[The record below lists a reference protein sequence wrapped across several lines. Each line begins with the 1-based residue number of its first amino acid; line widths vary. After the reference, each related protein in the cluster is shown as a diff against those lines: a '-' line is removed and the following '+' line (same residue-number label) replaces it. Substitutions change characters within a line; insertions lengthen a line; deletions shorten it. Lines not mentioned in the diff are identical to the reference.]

1 MNITKQIKT
10 ILALA
15 SVSLMLSTQAAEASV
30 AGRVQFVHGNVKVTT
45 AGVTRV
51 LKKGDRV
58 SEGDFI
64 STAMSSSAQIKMLDG
79 GFVAIRPNTQMKFDQ
94 FVFNGKQDGSERSF
108 FSLLKGGFRAVTGL
122 IGSRNKRNYRIKTP
136 SATIGIRGTDH
147 ESYVVPPLGPVGGPA
162 GGPPAGPQ
170 PGTYSKVNVGETTLT
185 TNLGTVN
192 VLPNQMGFSSGLNAL
207 PVLAPINTNIF
218 TVAAAPSKTIK
229 EKEDDDAGKTGQ
241 GASGQK
247 DGGKK
252 PQDGNAKQA
261 RNDGD
266 QAPRNGEGNKKQ
278 AASGERAPKAG
289 GPGAAGPAPLRA
301 AAADAAPAP
310 PGAFLNNPPP
320 IGALQPVP
328 VINAPP
334 LLVPVVLVNA
344 TTGATLNS
352 TTQTLL
358 QGGTTTTLNTLVTSP
373 VTNPYVVTSLL
384 VADSLTL
391 SSFWQP
397 YSLETLPSAISPFA
411 TDPSFTVTWG
421 GGCSVAPCS
430 TGATYTLTGATGAVT
445 GAANSVT
452 STGIKFG
459 RYAAVP
465 TLTTTTLYAGSPS
478 TTSTQTFSG
487 GYGSWITG
495 PSVNPFYLPEA
506 LVGTATYVFDGG
518 TAPVTQAGV
527 TGAIGS
533 ASLSV
538 NFTNQSVGANL
549 AVSGGGH
556 SWTAAATGMPLTSN
570 SGVGNSRSHFDTYG
584 GGTLNIVMD
593 GTSSGQGYISGQITG
608 NGINGAFL
616 QYYFS
621 DTLAQ
626 SISGAAAF
634 RLDTFNGSPAT
645 TVNLA
650 TPYQLVAISRYD
662 PLGLSNGGS
671 TFYDMNGAFNN
682 AGRVFK
688 DVAGNLTR
696 FDMGSNNGGSTQGGT
711 AVSQNSNII
720 SIGTATATNLGKDP
734 VSGISWGRW
743 QGGSL
748 DVTDRVTNTALA
760 SVSNT
765 SSSLHWLATPVMNGP
780 VTLPASGTY
789 NYTLGGGT
797 SPTDN
802 LGNVGTLNGATLQAD
817 FSAMTVNVGVNATV
831 AGTNYVATGTNLPIQ
846 QTVFGDGNGGGTFT
860 ATANGVAIQGGLGGS
875 FTGLGATGAGVV
887 YGFQNRTTTVN
898 GVLAFHR

>member
-1 MNITKQIKT
+1 MNITKQIKM

-15 SVSLMLSTQAAEASV
+15 SVSLMLLTQAAEASV

-79 GFVAIRPNTQMKFDQ
+79 GFVAIRPNTQMKFEQ

-147 ESYVVPPLGPVGGPA
+147 ESYVVVPLGPLGGPA

-185 TNLGTVN
+185 TNLGTIN

-229 EKEDDDAGKTGQ
+229 ENEEDDAGNKGQ

-247 DGGKK
+247 NGGKK
-252 PQDGNAKQA
+252 PHDGNAKQA
-261 RNDGD
+261 QNDGD
-266 QAPRNGEGNKKQ
+266 QASRDGEGDQGQ
-278 AASGERAPKAG
+278 AAAGKRAPKAG

-320 IGALQPVP
+320 VGALQPVP

-334 LLVPVVLVNA
+334 LLVPIVLVNT

-352 TTQTLL
+352 TTQTLV
-358 QGGTTTTLNTLVTSP
+358 QDGATTTLNTLVTTP

-384 VADSLTL
+384 VADSLNL
-391 SSFWQP
+391 SSFMQP
-397 YSLETLPSAISPFA
+397 YSLETLPSAIDPFA
-411 TDPSFTVTWG
+411 AAPSYTVTWG
-421 GGCSVAPCS
+421 GSCSVAPCS
-430 TGATYTLTGATGAVT
+430 TGATYTLNGVTGAVT
-445 GAANSVT
+445 GAANSV
-452 STGIKFG
+452 SATGIKFG
-459 RYAAVP
+459 RYAAVQS
-465 TLTTTTLYAGSPS
+465 LTTTTLYAGSPS
-478 TTSTQTFSG
+478 TSFTQTYSG

-518 TAPVTQAGV
+518 TVPVTQAGL
-527 TGAIGS
+527 TGAIVS

-556 SWTAAATGMPLTSN
+556 NWTAAATGMPLTSN

-593 GTSSGQGYISGQITG
+593 GTITGRGYISGQITG

-621 DTLAQ
+621 DAVTQ

-634 RLDTFNGSPAT
+634 KIDTFNGSPAT

-662 PLGLSNGGS
+662 PLGISNGGS
-671 TFYDMNGAFNN
+671 TFYDINGAFNN
-682 AGRVFK
+682 AGRVIK
-688 DVAGNLTR
+688 DAAGNLTR
-696 FDMGSNNGGSTQGGT
+696 FDMGNNNGGSTQGGT
-711 AVSQNSNII
+711 TVSQNSNII

-748 DVTDRVTNTALA
+748 GVTDRVTNTVLA
-760 SVSNT
+760 SVNNT
-765 SSSLHWLATPVMNGP
+765 SSSLHWLVTPVMNGP

-802 LGNVGTLNGATLQAD
+802 LGNVGTLNGAILQAD
-817 FSAMTVNVGVNATV
+817 FSAMTVNVGVNASV
-831 AGTNYVATGTNLPIQ
+831 AGTTYVATGTNLPIQ

-875 FTGLGATGAGVV
+875 FTGIGATGAGVV

>member
-1 MNITKQIKT
+1 MNITRQIKFL
-10 ILALA
+10 LAFA
-15 SVSLMLSTQAAEASV
+15 SASLMFSTQAAEASV
-30 AGRVQFVHGNVKVTT
+30 AGSVQFVHGNVKVTT

-51 LKKGDRV
+51 LRKGDRV
-58 SEGDFI
+58 SEGDSI
-64 STAMSSSAQIKMLDG
+64 STAVSSSAQIKMLDG

-94 FVFNGKQDGSERSF
+94 FIFKGKQDGSERSI

-122 IGSRNKRNYRIKTP
+122 IGSKNKHNYSIKTP

-162 GGPPAGPQ
+162 GSPPPGPP

-218 TVAAAPSKTIK
+218 TVAAAPSKTVK
-229 EKEDDDAGKTGQ
+229 ENEEGDAGKTGQ
-241 GASGQK
+241 GASGQQ

-252 PQDGNAKQA
+252 PQEGDAKQA

-266 QAPRNGEGNKKQ
+266 QPPQNGEGKQ
-278 AASGERAPKAG
+278 SREGAGERAPK
-289 GPGAAGPAPLRA
+289 GAAGPAPIRA
-301 AAADAAPAP
+301 AAADAAPLR
-310 PGAFLNNPPP
+310 PGALMPPP
-320 IGALQPVP
+320 PVGALQPLP
-328 VINAPP
+328 AIAPPP
-334 LLVPVVLVNA
+334 LLVPVVLVNS

-358 QGGTTTTLNTLVTSP
+358 QEGTTTTLNTLVTTP

-384 VADSLTL
+384 VTDSLMLT
-391 SSFWQP
+391 SFWQP
-397 YSLETLPSAISPFA
+397 YNFETLPSAISPLA

-421 GGCSVAPCS
+421 GTCSVPPCS
-430 TGATYTLTGATGAVT
+430 TGATYTLTGATVAVT

-459 RYAAVP
+459 RYAVVP
-465 TLTTTTLYAGSPS
+465 TLTTTISYAGSPS
-478 TTSTQTFSG
+478 TSFTQTFSG

-495 PSVNPFYLPEA
+495 PGVNPFYLPEA

-518 TAPVTQAGV
+518 TVPVTQAGV

-593 GTSSGQGYISGQITG
+593 GTNSGQGYISGQITG

-634 RLDTFNGSPAT
+634 RLETFNGSPAT

-662 PLGLSNGGS
+662 PLGVSSSGS
-671 TFYDMNGAFNN
+671 SYYDINGAFNN
-682 AGRVFK
+682 AGRVIR
-688 DVAGNLTR
+688 DAAGNLTR
-696 FDMGSNNGGSTQGGT
+696 FDMGSNKGGSTQGGT
-711 AVSQNSNII
+711 TVSMNSNII

-760 SVSNT
+760 SVSNM
-765 SSSLHWLATPVMNGP
+765 SSSLHWLAAPVMNGP

-802 LGNVGTLNGATLQAD
+802 LGNVGTLNGATLKAD

-846 QTVFGDGNGGGTFT
+846 QTVFGDGSGGGTFT

-875 FTGLGATGAGVV
+875 FTGIGATGAGVV
-887 YGFQNRTTTVN
+887 YGFQNSATTVN

>member
-1 MNITKQIKT
+1 MNITKQIKYF
-10 ILALA
+10 LAFA
-15 SVSLMLSTQAAEASV
+15 SVSLMFSMQVAEAAV
-30 AGRVQFVHGNVKVTT
+30 AGKVQFVHGNVKVTT
-45 AGVTRV
+45 SGVTRT
-51 LKKGDRV
+51 LRKGDRV

-64 STAMSSSAQIKMLDG
+64 STAISSSAQIKMLDG

-94 FVFNGKQDGSERSF
+94 FVFSGKQDGNERSI

-122 IGSRNKRNYRIKTP
+122 IGSKNKRNYRIKTP

-147 ESYVVPPLGPVGGPA
+147 ESFVVPPLGAIGSPA
-162 GGPPAGPQ
+162 GEAQ

-192 VLPNQMGFSSGLNAL
+192 VLPNQMGFASGLNAR
-207 PVLAPINTNIF
+207 PVLAPVNTSIF

-229 EKEDDDAGKTGQ
+229 ENEEENAGKTGQ

-247 DGGKK
+247 DGEKT
-252 PQDGNAKQA
+252 PQDGNAKQPG
-261 RNDGD
+261 NDGA
-266 QAPRNGEGNKKQ
+266 QARKNGEGDNGQ
-278 AASGERAPKAG
+278 AAAGAPAPAPEADG
-289 GPGAAGPAPLRA
+289 SGPAPIRTVA
-301 AAADAAPAP
+301 GDVAPALNSP
-310 PGAFLNNPPP
+310 PQVGAP
-320 IGALQPVP
+320 QPVP
-328 VINAPP
+328 VIDAPQ
-334 LLVPVVLVNA
+334 LLVPVVLVNS

-352 TTQTLL
+352 TTQTLV
-358 QGGTTTTLNTLVTSP
+358 QDGSTTTLNTLETKP
-373 VTNPYVVTSLL
+373 VSNPYVVTSLL
-384 VADSLTL
+384 VADSLTF
-391 SSFWQP
+391 SAFGQP
-397 YSLETLPSAISPFA
+397 YNFETLPTAIDPSAA
-411 TDPSFTVTWG
+411 DPSFTVTFG
-421 GGCSVAPCS
+421 GTCSVAPCS
-430 TGATYTLTGATGAVT
+430 TGETYTLTGATGAVP

-465 TLTTTTLYAGSPS
+465 ALTTTTLYAGSPP
-478 TTSTQTFSG
+478 TSFTQTFSG
-487 GYGSWITG
+487 GYGSWIAG

-518 TAPVTQAGV
+518 TAPVTQAGS

-533 ASLSV
+533 ASLTV

-549 AVSGGGH
+549 AVNGGGH
-556 SWTAAATGMPLTSN
+556 SWTATATAMPLTSN

-593 GTSSGQGYISGQITG
+593 GTTTGQGYISGQITG

-616 QYYFS
+616 QYYFN

-634 RLDTFNGSPAT
+634 RIDTFNGSPAT

-662 PLGLSNGGS
+662 PLGVSNGGN
-671 TFYDMNGAFNN
+671 TFYDINGTFNN
-682 AGRVFK
+682 AGRVIK
-688 DVAGNLTR
+688 DAAGNLTR

-720 SIGTATATNLGKDP
+720 SIGTATTTNLGKDT

-743 QGGSL
+743 QGGNMGVS
-748 DVTDRVTNTALA
+748 DRVTNTPLA

-765 SSSLHWLATPVMNGP
+765 TSSLHWLAAPIMNGP
-780 VTLPASGTY
+780 VTLPASGTFTY
-789 NYTLGGGT
+789 SLGGGT
-797 SPTDN
+797 NPTDN

-831 AGTNYVATGTNLPIQ
+831 AGTNYVATGSNLPIQ
-846 QTVFGDGNGGGTFT
+846 QTIFGDGNGGGTFT
-860 ATANGVAIQGGLGGS
+860 ATANGVATQGGVGGS
-875 FTGLGATGAGVV
+875 FTGIGATGAGVV
-887 YGFQNRTTTVN
+887 YGFQDRSTTVN